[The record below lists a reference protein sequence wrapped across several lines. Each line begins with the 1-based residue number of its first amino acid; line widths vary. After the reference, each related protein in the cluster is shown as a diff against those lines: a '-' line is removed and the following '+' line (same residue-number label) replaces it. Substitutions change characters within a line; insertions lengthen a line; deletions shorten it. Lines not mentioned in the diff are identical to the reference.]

1 MAKPSRWQKM
11 FEASKE
17 EAVLAVKLFNDPTG
31 QRNLEGF
38 VVHMHLA
45 WLYLLQADWTK
56 QKRDY
61 RIPDPAHKGWFK
73 KVEGEHQTPSLEWFV
88 RETWGESSPIR
99 GNLEFFIKLRNKIE
113 HRHSGSNES
122 LATVIS
128 GQCHALL
135 LNYEESVVS
144 VGGQSESLATT
155 LRFPV
160 FIGGFTDKGKEA
172 LVKMTKALPA
182 DLRTFLAEYDN
193 SLHQA
198 VSADPRYCLRLTVV
212 LEKGNRKGDL
222 SMQFF
227 NADDL
232 TDDEKRV
239 VEGLASKGYLINH
252 HKKVSVSNLGHMKAK
267 AAVEAVRREIP
278 FSFNMQHFTDAY
290 KLGNFRPPND
300 SLSPEKTRTDF
311 VVYDDVHKDYTYTP
325 TYVKHLVKS
334 CSTASGFKATTGRV
348 AVTKPSTQLQGALA

>member
-1 MAKPSRWQKM
+1 M
-11 FEASKE
+11 
-17 EAVLAVKLFNDPTG
+17 AVKLFNDPTG

-56 QKRDY
+56 KKHDY
-61 RIPDPAHKGWFK
+61 RIPDPTHRGWFK
-73 KVEGEHQTPSLEWFV
+73 KIEGEHQTPSLEWFV
-88 RETWGESSPIR
+88 KETWGDASPIR

-128 GQCHALL
+128 GQCHSLL
-135 LNYEESVVS
+135 LNYEEFLVS
-144 VGGQSESLATT
+144 VGGQAESLATT

-182 DLRTFLAEYDN
+182 DLRTFLADYDS
-193 SLHQA
+193 SLNQS
-198 VSADPRYCLRLTVV
+198 VSVDPRYCLRLTVF

-232 TDDEKRV
+232 TDEEKKV
-239 VEGLASKGYLINH
+239 VEGLAEKGYLINH
-252 HKKVSVSNLGHMKAK
+252 TKQVLISNLGHMKAK
-267 AAVEAVRREIP
+267 AVVEAVLTEIP
-278 FSFNMQHFTDAY
+278 FIFNMRHFSEAY
-290 KLGNFRPPND
+290 RIGGFRPPNG
-300 SLSPEKTRTDF
+300 SANPEKTRVDF
-311 VVYDDVHKDYTYTP
+311 VVYDAVHKDYTYTP
-325 TYVKHLVKS
+325 GYLKYLIKK

-348 AVTKPSTQLQGALA
+348 AVTKPSTQHEGAVA

>member
-1 MAKPSRWQKM
+1 M
-11 FEASKE
+11 FEASKG

-45 WLYLLQADWTK
+45 WLYLLQAEWAK
-56 QKRDY
+56 KKRDY

-73 KVEGEHQTPSLEWFV
+73 KIEGEHQTPPLDWFV
-88 RETWGESSPIR
+88 KETWSDASPIR

-128 GQCHALL
+128 GQCHSLL
-135 LNYEESVVS
+135 LNYEESVVA
-144 VGGQSESLATT
+144 VGGQTESLATT

-172 LVKMTKALPA
+172 LVKMTKALPSN
-182 DLRTFLAEYDN
+182 LRTFLAEYDS
-193 SLHQA
+193 SLDEA
-198 VSADPRYCLRLTVV
+198 VAADPRYCLRLTVV

-227 NADDL
+227 NAEDL
-232 TDDEKRV
+232 SEAEREV
-239 VEGLASKGYLINH
+239 VEGLAAKGYLINH
-252 HKKVSVSNLGHMKAK
+252 HRQVLVSNLGHMKAK
-267 AAVEAVRREIP
+267 TMVNAVNKEIL
-278 FSFNMQHFTDAY
+278 FVFNMQHFSDTY
-290 KLGNFRPPND
+290 KIGKFRPPNKTPH
-300 SLSPEKTRTDF
+300 PEKTRADF
-311 VVYDDVHKDYTYTP
+311 VVYDAAHKDYTYTP
-325 TYVKHLVKS
+325 TYLAYLIKK
-334 CSTASGFKATTGRV
+334 CSTAAGFKSITGR
-348 AVTKPSTQLQGALA
+348 AGKLKPAEDH